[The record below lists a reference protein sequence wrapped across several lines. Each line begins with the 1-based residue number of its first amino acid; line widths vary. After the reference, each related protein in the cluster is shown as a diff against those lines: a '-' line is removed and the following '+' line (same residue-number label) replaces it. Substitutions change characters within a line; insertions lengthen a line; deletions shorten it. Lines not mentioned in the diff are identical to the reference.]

1 MLETRDEWI
10 NLFFD
15 NVRNKRGIDKPAFE
29 EGIKWLYNDL
39 LKKPTPK
46 IIYCDGWLSCL
57 LTIAILKNKN
67 LIKKSWASVRASV
80 RASVWDSVGAPVG
93 ASIMASVRASAW
105 DSVGAPVGDSAWDSV
120 KASVWDSVG
129 APVWDSVKASI
140 GDSIG
145 DSVGDSIRASV
156 GDSIGAS
163 VGDSVWASVGASV
176 WAPVWDS
183 VKASIGDSI
192 GDSVGDSIRASVG
205 DSIGDSVGDSIRA
218 SVGDS
223 VWASVGA
230 SVWDSV
236 GDSVRDS
243 IRASVGASV
252 GDSVRDS
259 VGDSVGDSIRA
270 SVWASVRASVR
281 ASVGDSIRASVG
293 DSIRASVNEYS
304 SYIDLSNYGWV
315 SFYDFFEKINLLDN
329 FNFKQYKKL
338 IRSNVFNAYEYENY
352 VFAIQPPVYIET
364 NLAGRL
370 HSTTQA
376 AVQFR
381 DGSEYYFIN
390 GRSIPAWIVNDK
402 SSITKERFMKETDAD
417 IKGAIYESIGQQGM
431 LDLLGAKVVD
441 RREIVHA
448 NGDREVVELLKTDDL
463 FKEIDN
469 QPFAWVSMCCPST
482 GTHYLQGVEP
492 HHTNAIEAIASLS
505 PFNAKDYSFNFRA

>member
-57 LTIAILKNKN
+57 LTIAILKDKN
-67 LIKKSWASVRASV
+67 LIKKSWASVET
-80 RASVWDSVGAPVG
+80 
-93 ASIMASVRASAW
+93 
-105 DSVGAPVGDSAWDSV
+105 
-120 KASVWDSVG
+120 
-129 APVWDSVKASI
+129 
-140 GDSIG
+140 
-145 DSVGDSIRASV
+145 
-156 GDSIGAS
+156 
-163 VGDSVWASVGASV
+163 SVGASV
-176 WAPVWDS
+176 W
-183 VKASIGDSI
+183 
-192 GDSVGDSIRASVG
+192 
-205 DSIGDSVGDSIRA
+205 
-218 SVGDS
+218 
-223 VWASVGA
+223 A

-243 IRASVGASV
+243 VGDSVWTSVWTSVEASVGASV
-252 GDSVRDS
+252 KASVKDSVGASVWDSVWTS
-259 VGDSVGDSIRA
+259 VGDSV
-270 SVWASVRASVR
+270 WASVKDSVKD
-281 ASVGDSIRASVG
+281 SVGD
-293 DSIRASVNEYS
+293 SVNEYS

-364 NLAGRL
+364 NLDGRL

-402 SSITKERFMKETDAD
+402 SSITKEQFMKETDAD

-448 NGDREVVELLKTDDL
+448 NRDREVVELLKTDDL

>member
-67 LIKKSWASVRASV
+67 LIKKSWDSAWDSVWASVRDSV
-80 RASVWDSVGAPVG
+80 MDSVKDSVWASVWDSV
-93 ASIMASVRASAW
+93 M
-105 DSVGAPVGDSAWDSV
+105 
-120 KASVWDSVG
+120 
-129 APVWDSVKASI
+129 
-140 GDSIG
+140 
-145 DSVGDSIRASV
+145 
-156 GDSIGAS
+156 
-163 VGDSVWASVGASV
+163 
-176 WAPVWDS
+176 
-183 VKASIGDSI
+183 
-192 GDSVGDSIRASVG
+192 
-205 DSIGDSVGDSIRA
+205 
-218 SVGDS
+218 
-223 VWASVGA
+223 
-230 SVWDSV
+230 
-236 GDSVRDS
+236 
-243 IRASVGASV
+243 
-252 GDSVRDS
+252 
-259 VGDSVGDSIRA
+259 
-270 SVWASVRASVR
+270 
-281 ASVGDSIRASVG
+281 

-390 GRSIPAWIVNDK
+390 GRPIPAWIVNDK

>member
-39 LKKPTPK
+39 LEKPTPK

-57 LTIAILKNKN
+57 LAIAILKNKN
-67 LIKKSWASVRASV
+67 LIKKSWDSVGDSVGDSVWDSVRASVWASVGDSVGDSVWASVRASVRASVGDSVRDSVKASVWASVGASVRASV

-145 DSVGDSIRASV
+145 DSVR
-156 GDSIGAS
+156 
-163 VGDSVWASVGASV
+163 
-176 WAPVWDS
+176 
-183 VKASIGDSI
+183 
-192 GDSVGDSIRASVG
+192 
-205 DSIGDSVGDSIRA
+205 
-218 SVGDS
+218 
-223 VWASVGA
+223 
-230 SVWDSV
+230 
-236 GDSVRDS
+236 DSVRD
-243 IRASVGASV
+243 
-252 GDSVRDS
+252 
-259 VGDSVGDSIRA
+259 
-270 SVWASVRASVR
+270 
-281 ASVGDSIRASVG
+281 
-293 DSIRASVNEYS
+293 SVNEYS

>member
-15 NVRNKRGIDKPAFE
+15 NVRNKRDIDKPAFE

-57 LTIAILKNKN
+57 LTIAILKDKN
-67 LIKKSWASVRASV
+67 LIKKSWA
-80 RASVWDSVGAPVG
+80 PV
-93 ASIMASVRASAW
+93 
-105 DSVGAPVGDSAWDSV
+105 
-120 KASVWDSVG
+120 
-129 APVWDSVKASI
+129 
-140 GDSIG
+140 
-145 DSVGDSIRASV
+145 
-156 GDSIGAS
+156 
-163 VGDSVWASVGASV
+163 
-176 WAPVWDS
+176 
-183 VKASIGDSI
+183 
-192 GDSVGDSIRASVG
+192 
-205 DSIGDSVGDSIRA
+205 RA

-223 VWASVGA
+223 VMASIGD

-236 GDSVRDS
+236 GDSVMASIGDS
-243 IRASVGASV
+243 VWDSVW
-252 GDSVRDS
+252 DSVRDS
-259 VGDSVGDSIRA
+259 VM
-270 SVWASVRASVR
+270 ASVRASVR
-281 ASVGDSIRASVG
+281 ASVGDSVG
-293 DSIRASVNEYS
+293 DSVNEYS

-448 NGDREVVELLKTDDL
+448 NGDREVVELLKTNDL

>member
-57 LTIAILKNKN
+57 LTIAILKDKN
-67 LIKKSWASVRASV
+67 LIKKSWDSVMASVKDSVMDSVRASIKASVGDSV
-80 RASVWDSVGAPVG
+80 RASVWDSVG
-93 ASIMASVRASAW
+93 
-105 DSVGAPVGDSAWDSV
+105 D
-120 KASVWDSVG
+120 
-129 APVWDSVKASI
+129 
-140 GDSIG
+140 
-145 DSVGDSIRASV
+145 
-156 GDSIGAS
+156 S
-163 VGDSVWASVGASV
+163 VGDSVW
-176 WAPVWDS
+176 D
-183 VKASIGDSI
+183 
-192 GDSVGDSIRASVG
+192 
-205 DSIGDSVGDSIRA
+205 
-218 SVGDS
+218 
-223 VWASVGA
+223 

-236 GDSVRDS
+236 GD
-243 IRASVGASV
+243 
-252 GDSVRDS
+252 
-259 VGDSVGDSIRA
+259 
-270 SVWASVRASVR
+270 
-281 ASVGDSIRASVG
+281 
-293 DSIRASVNEYS
+293 SVNEYS

>member
-39 LKKPTPK
+39 LEKPTPK

-57 LTIAILKNKN
+57 LAIAILKNKN
-67 LIKKSWASVRASV
+67 LIKKSWDSVGDSVGDSVWYSVRASVWASVGDSVGDSVWDSVRASVRDSVGDSVRDSVKASVWASVGASVRASV

-129 APVWDSVKASI
+129 APAWDSVK
-140 GDSIG
+140 
-145 DSVGDSIRASV
+145 
-156 GDSIGAS
+156 AS
-163 VGDSVWASVGASV
+163 VGDSVWYSVRASV
-176 WAPVWDS
+176 W
-183 VKASIGDSI
+183 
-192 GDSVGDSIRASVG
+192 
-205 DSIGDSVGDSIRA
+205 
-218 SVGDS
+218 
-223 VWASVGA
+223 
-230 SVWDSV
+230 
-236 GDSVRDS
+236 
-243 IRASVGASV
+243 ASV
-252 GDSVRDS
+252 GDSVRD
-259 VGDSVGDSIRA
+259 
-270 SVWASVRASVR
+270 
-281 ASVGDSIRASVG
+281 
-293 DSIRASVNEYS
+293 SVNEYS

>member
-39 LKKPTPK
+39 LEKPTPK

-57 LTIAILKNKN
+57 LAIAILKNKN
-67 LIKKSWASVRASV
+67 LIKKSWDSVGDSVGDSVWDSVWDSVRASVRASVWASVRDSVGDSVRASVTASVWVSVGASVRASVWDSVGASVGASVRASV

-145 DSVGDSIRASV
+145 DSVR
-156 GDSIGAS
+156 
-163 VGDSVWASVGASV
+163 
-176 WAPVWDS
+176 
-183 VKASIGDSI
+183 
-192 GDSVGDSIRASVG
+192 
-205 DSIGDSVGDSIRA
+205 
-218 SVGDS
+218 
-223 VWASVGA
+223 
-230 SVWDSV
+230 
-236 GDSVRDS
+236 DSVRD
-243 IRASVGASV
+243 
-252 GDSVRDS
+252 
-259 VGDSVGDSIRA
+259 
-270 SVWASVRASVR
+270 
-281 ASVGDSIRASVG
+281 
-293 DSIRASVNEYS
+293 SVNEYS

>member
-15 NVRNKRGIDKPAFE
+15 NVRNKRDIDKPAFE

-57 LTIAILKNKN
+57 LTIAILKDKN
-67 LIKKSWASVRASV
+67 LIKKSWA
-80 RASVWDSVGAPVG
+80 P
-93 ASIMASVRASAW
+93 
-105 DSVGAPVGDSAWDSV
+105 
-120 KASVWDSVG
+120 VWDSVG
-129 APVWDSVKASI
+129 APVWASI
-140 GDSIG
+140 
-145 DSVGDSIRASV
+145 R
-156 GDSIGAS
+156 
-163 VGDSVWASVGASV
+163 
-176 WAPVWDS
+176 
-183 VKASIGDSI
+183 
-192 GDSVGDSIRASVG
+192 
-205 DSIGDSVGDSIRA
+205 
-218 SVGDS
+218 
-223 VWASVGA
+223 A

-236 GDSVRDS
+236 GDSV
-243 IRASVGASV
+243 
-252 GDSVRDS
+252 
-259 VGDSVGDSIRA
+259 
-270 SVWASVRASVR
+270 WYSVRASVR
-281 ASVGDSIRASVG
+281 DSVRD
-293 DSIRASVNEYS
+293 SVNEYS

-352 VFAIQPPVYIET
+352 VFVIQPPVYIET

-402 SSITKERFMKETDAD
+402 SSITKEWFMKETDAD

>member
-15 NVRNKRGIDKPAFE
+15 NVRNKRDIDKPAFE

-57 LTIAILKNKN
+57 LTIAILKDKN
-67 LIKKSWASVRASV
+67 LIKKSWAPVWDSVGAPVWASI
-80 RASVWDSVGAPVG
+80 RASVWDSVGA
-93 ASIMASVRASAW
+93 
-105 DSVGAPVGDSAWDSV
+105 
-120 KASVWDSVG
+120 
-129 APVWDSVKASI
+129 
-140 GDSIG
+140 
-145 DSVGDSIRASV
+145 
-156 GDSIGAS
+156 
-163 VGDSVWASVGASV
+163 
-176 WAPVWDS
+176 
-183 VKASIGDSI
+183 
-192 GDSVGDSIRASVG
+192 
-205 DSIGDSVGDSIRA
+205 SVGDSIRA

-223 VWASVGA
+223 VWASVGD
-230 SVWDSV
+230 SVW
-236 GDSVRDS
+236 
-243 IRASVGASV
+243 
-252 GDSVRDS
+252 
-259 VGDSVGDSIRA
+259 A
-270 SVWASVRASVR
+270 SVWASVRD
-281 ASVGDSIRASVG
+281 SVGASVG

>member
-39 LKKPTPK
+39 LEKPTPK

-57 LTIAILKNKN
+57 LAIAILKNKN
-67 LIKKSWASVRASV
+67 LIKKSWDSVGDSVGDSVWDSVGASVRASVRDSVWDSVGASVGASVRASV

-145 DSVGDSIRASV
+145 DSVR
-156 GDSIGAS
+156 
-163 VGDSVWASVGASV
+163 
-176 WAPVWDS
+176 
-183 VKASIGDSI
+183 
-192 GDSVGDSIRASVG
+192 
-205 DSIGDSVGDSIRA
+205 
-218 SVGDS
+218 
-223 VWASVGA
+223 
-230 SVWDSV
+230 
-236 GDSVRDS
+236 DSVRD
-243 IRASVGASV
+243 
-252 GDSVRDS
+252 
-259 VGDSVGDSIRA
+259 
-270 SVWASVRASVR
+270 
-281 ASVGDSIRASVG
+281 
-293 DSIRASVNEYS
+293 SVNEYS

>member
-67 LIKKSWASVRASV
+67 LIKKSWASV
-80 RASVWDSVGAPVG
+80 WDSVGGSV
-93 ASIMASVRASAW
+93 MASVM
-105 DSVGAPVGDSAWDSV
+105 
-120 KASVWDSVG
+120 
-129 APVWDSVKASI
+129 
-140 GDSIG
+140 
-145 DSVGDSIRASV
+145 DSVGD
-156 GDSIGAS
+156 
-163 VGDSVWASVGASV
+163 
-176 WAPVWDS
+176 
-183 VKASIGDSI
+183 
-192 GDSVGDSIRASVG
+192 
-205 DSIGDSVGDSIRA
+205 
-218 SVGDS
+218 
-223 VWASVGA
+223 
-230 SVWDSV
+230 
-236 GDSVRDS
+236 
-243 IRASVGASV
+243 
-252 GDSVRDS
+252 
-259 VGDSVGDSIRA
+259 
-270 SVWASVRASVR
+270 
-281 ASVGDSIRASVG
+281 
-293 DSIRASVNEYS
+293 SVNEYS

>member
-57 LTIAILKNKN
+57 LTIAILKDKN
-67 LIKKSWASVRASV
+67 LIKKSWDSVMASVKDSVMDSVRASIKASVGDSV
-80 RASVWDSVGAPVG
+80 RASVWDSVGD
-93 ASIMASVRASAW
+93 SVWDSVW
-105 DSVGAPVGDSAWDSV
+105 DSVGD
-120 KASVWDSVG
+120 SVWDSVG
-129 APVWDSVKASI
+129 ASVR
-140 GDSIG
+140 D
-145 DSVGDSIRASV
+145 
-156 GDSIGAS
+156 S
-163 VGDSVWASVGASV
+163 VGDSVWDS
-176 WAPVWDS
+176 VWDS
-183 VKASIGDSI
+183 VGD
-192 GDSVGDSIRASVG
+192 
-205 DSIGDSVGDSIRA
+205 
-218 SVGDS
+218 
-223 VWASVGA
+223 

-236 GDSVRDS
+236 GDSVR
-243 IRASVGASV
+243 ASVW
-252 GDSVRDS
+252 DSVWDS
-259 VGDSVGDSIRA
+259 VGDSVWD
-270 SVWASVRASVR
+270 
-281 ASVGDSIRASVG
+281 SVGD
-293 DSIRASVNEYS
+293 SVNEYS

-448 NGDREVVELLKTDDL
+448 NGDREVVELLKTNDL

>member
-39 LKKPTPK
+39 LEKPTPK

-57 LTIAILKNKN
+57 LAIAILKNKN
-67 LIKKSWASVRASV
+67 LIKKSW
-80 RASVWDSVGAPVG
+80 
-93 ASIMASVRASAW
+93 
-105 DSVGAPVGDSAWDSV
+105 
-120 KASVWDSVG
+120 
-129 APVWDSVKASI
+129 
-140 GDSIG
+140 
-145 DSVGDSIRASV
+145 
-156 GDSIGAS
+156 
-163 VGDSVWASVGASV
+163 
-176 WAPVWDS
+176 
-183 VKASIGDSI
+183 
-192 GDSVGDSIRASVG
+192 
-205 DSIGDSVGDSIRA
+205 
-218 SVGDS
+218 
-223 VWASVGA
+223 
-230 SVWDSV
+230 
-236 GDSVRDS
+236 
-243 IRASVGASV
+243 
-252 GDSVRDS
+252 DS
-259 VGDSVGDSIRA
+259 VGDSVGDSVWYSVRA
-270 SVWASVRASVR
+270 SVWASVGDSVR
-281 ASVGDSIRASVG
+281 D
-293 DSIRASVNEYS
+293 SVNEYS

>member
-1 MLETRDEWI
+1 MLTELTSDQKRIMLETRDEWI

-15 NVRNKRGIDKPAFE
+15 NVRNKRDIDKPAFE

-57 LTIAILKNKN
+57 LTIAILKDKN
-67 LIKKSWASVRASV
+67 LIKKSWA
-80 RASVWDSVGAPVG
+80 PVG
-93 ASIMASVRASAW
+93 
-105 DSVGAPVGDSAWDSV
+105 
-120 KASVWDSVG
+120 DSVG
-129 APVWDSVKASI
+129 APVWASI
-140 GDSIG
+140 
-145 DSVGDSIRASV
+145 R
-156 GDSIGAS
+156 
-163 VGDSVWASVGASV
+163 
-176 WAPVWDS
+176 
-183 VKASIGDSI
+183 
-192 GDSVGDSIRASVG
+192 
-205 DSIGDSVGDSIRA
+205 
-218 SVGDS
+218 
-223 VWASVGA
+223 A

-236 GDSVRDS
+236 GDSVGASVWDS
-243 IRASVGASV
+243 VWASVWASVGDSIMDSVMASV
-252 GDSVRDS
+252 RDSVRDS
-259 VGDSVGDSIRA
+259 VGDSVKDSVWDSVWASVWASVGDSIRDSVGDSVRA
-270 SVWASVRASVR
+270 SVWASVM
-281 ASVGDSIRASVG
+281 
-293 DSIRASVNEYS
+293 ASVNEYS

>member
-67 LIKKSWASVRASV
+67 LIKKSWASV
-80 RASVWDSVGAPVG
+80 G
-93 ASIMASVRASAW
+93 
-105 DSVGAPVGDSAWDSV
+105 
-120 KASVWDSVG
+120 
-129 APVWDSVKASI
+129 
-140 GDSIG
+140 
-145 DSVGDSIRASV
+145 
-156 GDSIGAS
+156 
-163 VGDSVWASVGASV
+163 
-176 WAPVWDS
+176 
-183 VKASIGDSI
+183 
-192 GDSVGDSIRASVG
+192 
-205 DSIGDSVGDSIRA
+205 
-218 SVGDS
+218 
-223 VWASVGA
+223 
-230 SVWDSV
+230 
-236 GDSVRDS
+236 
-243 IRASVGASV
+243 
-252 GDSVRDS
+252 
-259 VGDSVGDSIRA
+259 
-270 SVWASVRASVR
+270 
-281 ASVGDSIRASVG
+281 
-293 DSIRASVNEYS
+293 ASVNEYS
-304 SYIDLSNYGWV
+304 SYIDLSNYGWA

-402 SSITKERFMKETDAD
+402 SSITKEQFMKETDAD

-448 NGDREVVELLKTDDL
+448 NGDREVVELLKTNDL

>member
-57 LTIAILKNKN
+57 LTIAILKDKN
-67 LIKKSWASVRASV
+67 LIKKSWDSVGAPV
-80 RASVWDSVGAPVG
+80 RASVWDSVGA
-93 ASIMASVRASAW
+93 
-105 DSVGAPVGDSAWDSV
+105 
-120 KASVWDSVG
+120 
-129 APVWDSVKASI
+129 
-140 GDSIG
+140 
-145 DSVGDSIRASV
+145 
-156 GDSIGAS
+156 S
-163 VGDSVWASVGASV
+163 VGDSVWNS
-176 WAPVWDS
+176 VWDS
-183 VKASIGDSI
+183 VW
-192 GDSVGDSIRASVG
+192 
-205 DSIGDSVGDSIRA
+205 
-218 SVGDS
+218 DS
-223 VWASVGA
+223 VWASVWA
-230 SVWDSV
+230 SVK
-236 GDSVRDS
+236 
-243 IRASVGASV
+243 ASVGASV
-252 GDSVRDS
+252 GD
-259 VGDSVGDSIRA
+259 
-270 SVWASVRASVR
+270 
-281 ASVGDSIRASVG
+281 
-293 DSIRASVNEYS
+293 SVNEYS

-448 NGDREVVELLKTDDL
+448 NGDREVVELLKTNDL

>member
-67 LIKKSWASVRASV
+67 LIKKSWDSVR
-80 RASVWDSVGAPVG
+80 DSVG
-93 ASIMASVRASAW
+93 
-105 DSVGAPVGDSAWDSV
+105 DSVEASV
-120 KASVWDSVG
+120 KASVWASVKASVKDSVKDS
-129 APVWDSVKASI
+129 VWDSVWASVGDSVRDSVWASVRASGWDSVWASVGDSVRASVKASI

-145 DSVGDSIRASV
+145 DSVR
-156 GDSIGAS
+156 
-163 VGDSVWASVGASV
+163 
-176 WAPVWDS
+176 
-183 VKASIGDSI
+183 
-192 GDSVGDSIRASVG
+192 
-205 DSIGDSVGDSIRA
+205 
-218 SVGDS
+218 
-223 VWASVGA
+223 
-230 SVWDSV
+230 
-236 GDSVRDS
+236 DSVRD
-243 IRASVGASV
+243 
-252 GDSVRDS
+252 
-259 VGDSVGDSIRA
+259 
-270 SVWASVRASVR
+270 
-281 ASVGDSIRASVG
+281 
-293 DSIRASVNEYS
+293 SVNEYS

-448 NGDREVVELLKTDDL
+448 NGDREVVELLKTNDL

>member
-67 LIKKSWASVRASV
+67 LIKKSW
-80 RASVWDSVGAPVG
+80 DSVGDSVG
-93 ASIMASVRASAW
+93 DSVMASV
-105 DSVGAPVGDSAWDSV
+105 GDSV
-120 KASVWDSVG
+120 KASVWDSV
-129 APVWDSVKASI
+129 
-140 GDSIG
+140 
-145 DSVGDSIRASV
+145 R
-156 GDSIGAS
+156 
-163 VGDSVWASVGASV
+163 DSVWASVG
-176 WAPVWDS
+176 DS
-183 VKASIGDSI
+183 VM
-192 GDSVGDSIRASVG
+192 
-205 DSIGDSVGDSIRA
+205 
-218 SVGDS
+218 
-223 VWASVGA
+223 A

-236 GDSVRDS
+236 GTSV
-243 IRASVGASV
+243 
-252 GDSVRDS
+252 
-259 VGDSVGDSIRA
+259 RA
-270 SVWASVRASVR
+270 SVWASVRDSVWDSVR
-281 ASVGDSIRASVG
+281 DSVRD
-293 DSIRASVNEYS
+293 SVNEYS

-463 FKEIDN
+463 FEEIDN

>member
-46 IIYCDGWLSCL
+46 IIYCDGWQSCL

-67 LIKKSWASVRASV
+67 LIKKSW
-80 RASVWDSVGAPVG
+80 
-93 ASIMASVRASAW
+93 
-105 DSVGAPVGDSAWDSV
+105 DSAWD
-120 KASVWDSVG
+120 
-129 APVWDSVKASI
+129 
-140 GDSIG
+140 
-145 DSVGDSIRASV
+145 
-156 GDSIGAS
+156 
-163 VGDSVWASVGASV
+163 
-176 WAPVWDS
+176 
-183 VKASIGDSI
+183 
-192 GDSVGDSIRASVG
+192 
-205 DSIGDSVGDSIRA
+205 
-218 SVGDS
+218 
-223 VWASVGA
+223 
-230 SVWDSV
+230 
-236 GDSVRDS
+236 
-243 IRASVGASV
+243 
-252 GDSVRDS
+252 
-259 VGDSVGDSIRA
+259 
-270 SVWASVRASVR
+270 SVRASVR
-281 ASVGDSIRASVG
+281 ASVGDSVGDSVGASVMASIMDSVRASIGASVRDSVWDSVRAPVWDSVEAPVKDSVWDSVMDSVKDSVWASVRDSVMDSVEDSVWDSVRDSVWDSVGDSVMASVG
-293 DSIRASVNEYS
+293 DSVWDSVRDSVMDSIRDSIRDSVGDSVWASVRDSINEYS

-505 PFNAKDYSFNFRA
+505 PFNVKDYSFNFRA

>member
-15 NVRNKRGIDKPAFE
+15 NVRNKRDIDKPAFE

-57 LTIAILKNKN
+57 LTIAILKDKN
-67 LIKKSWASVRASV
+67 LIKKSWAPVWDSVGAPVWASI

-93 ASIMASVRASAW
+93 ASVGAPVGAPVGASAWDSVKDSVW
-105 DSVGAPVGDSAWDSV
+105 DSVGAPVGAPVGASVMASIRDSAWDSAWGSV
-120 KASVWDSVG
+120 GDSVRASVWDSVG
-129 APVWDSVKASI
+129 APVWASI
-140 GDSIG
+140 
-145 DSVGDSIRASV
+145 
-156 GDSIGAS
+156 
-163 VGDSVWASVGASV
+163 
-176 WAPVWDS
+176 
-183 VKASIGDSI
+183 
-192 GDSVGDSIRASVG
+192 
-205 DSIGDSVGDSIRA
+205 
-218 SVGDS
+218 
-223 VWASVGA
+223 
-230 SVWDSV
+230 
-236 GDSVRDS
+236 
-243 IRASVGASV
+243 
-252 GDSVRDS
+252 
-259 VGDSVGDSIRA
+259 
-270 SVWASVRASVR
+270 RASVR
-281 ASVGDSIRASVG
+281 ASVWDSVWDSVWASIGD
-293 DSIRASVNEYS
+293 SVNEYS

-448 NGDREVVELLKTDDL
+448 NGDREVVELLKTNDL

>member
-57 LTIAILKNKN
+57 LTIAILKDKN
-67 LIKKSWASVRASV
+67 LIKKSWDSVMASVKDSVMDSVRASIKASVGDSV
-80 RASVWDSVGAPVG
+80 RGSVWDSVGDSVGDSVWDSVGDSVWDSVGA
-93 ASIMASVRASAW
+93 SVR
-105 DSVGAPVGDSAWDSV
+105 DSVGDSV
-120 KASVWDSVG
+120 WDSVWDSVG
-129 APVWDSVKASI
+129 DSVWDSVR
-140 GDSIG
+140 G
-145 DSVGDSIRASV
+145 
-156 GDSIGAS
+156 
-163 VGDSVWASVGASV
+163 SVW
-176 WAPVWDS
+176 D
-183 VKASIGDSI
+183 
-192 GDSVGDSIRASVG
+192 
-205 DSIGDSVGDSIRA
+205 
-218 SVGDS
+218 
-223 VWASVGA
+223 SVGA

-236 GDSVRDS
+236 GD
-243 IRASVGASV
+243 
-252 GDSVRDS
+252 
-259 VGDSVGDSIRA
+259 
-270 SVWASVRASVR
+270 
-281 ASVGDSIRASVG
+281 
-293 DSIRASVNEYS
+293 SVNEYS

>member
-15 NVRNKRGIDKPAFE
+15 NVRNKRDIDKPAFE

-57 LTIAILKNKN
+57 LTIAILKDKN
-67 LIKKSWASVRASV
+67 LIKKSWA
-80 RASVWDSVGAPVG
+80 P
-93 ASIMASVRASAW
+93 
-105 DSVGAPVGDSAWDSV
+105 
-120 KASVWDSVG
+120 VWDSVG
-129 APVWDSVKASI
+129 APVWASI
-140 GDSIG
+140 
-145 DSVGDSIRASV
+145 R
-156 GDSIGAS
+156 
-163 VGDSVWASVGASV
+163 
-176 WAPVWDS
+176 
-183 VKASIGDSI
+183 
-192 GDSVGDSIRASVG
+192 
-205 DSIGDSVGDSIRA
+205 
-218 SVGDS
+218 
-223 VWASVGA
+223 A

-236 GDSVRDS
+236 WD
-243 IRASVGASV
+243 
-252 GDSVRDS
+252 
-259 VGDSVGDSIRA
+259 
-270 SVWASVRASVR
+270 SVWASI
-281 ASVGDSIRASVG
+281 GD
-293 DSIRASVNEYS
+293 SVNEYS

-448 NGDREVVELLKTDDL
+448 NGDREVVELLKTNDL

>member
-67 LIKKSWASVRASV
+67 LIKKSWASVWASVGDSVMASVMDSVMDSVRASIKASVGDSV
-80 RASVWDSVGAPVG
+80 RASVWDSVRGSVGASAWDSVGDSVRGSVWASVGDSVRASIWDSVGAPVG
-93 ASIMASVRASAW
+93 ASVMAS
-105 DSVGAPVGDSAWDSV
+105 
-120 KASVWDSVG
+120 
-129 APVWDSVKASI
+129 I
-140 GDSIG
+140 
-145 DSVGDSIRASV
+145 
-156 GDSIGAS
+156 
-163 VGDSVWASVGASV
+163 
-176 WAPVWDS
+176 
-183 VKASIGDSI
+183 
-192 GDSVGDSIRASVG
+192 
-205 DSIGDSVGDSIRA
+205 
-218 SVGDS
+218 
-223 VWASVGA
+223 
-230 SVWDSV
+230 
-236 GDSVRDS
+236 
-243 IRASVGASV
+243 
-252 GDSVRDS
+252 RDS
-259 VGDSVGDSIRA
+259 VGD
-270 SVWASVRASVR
+270 
-281 ASVGDSIRASVG
+281 
-293 DSIRASVNEYS
+293 SVNEYS

>member
-39 LKKPTPK
+39 LEKPTPK

-57 LTIAILKNKN
+57 LAIAILKNKN
-67 LIKKSWASVRASV
+67 LIKKSWDSVGDSVGDSVWDSVRASV

-145 DSVGDSIRASV
+145 DSVR
-156 GDSIGAS
+156 
-163 VGDSVWASVGASV
+163 
-176 WAPVWDS
+176 
-183 VKASIGDSI
+183 
-192 GDSVGDSIRASVG
+192 
-205 DSIGDSVGDSIRA
+205 
-218 SVGDS
+218 
-223 VWASVGA
+223 
-230 SVWDSV
+230 
-236 GDSVRDS
+236 DSVRD
-243 IRASVGASV
+243 
-252 GDSVRDS
+252 
-259 VGDSVGDSIRA
+259 
-270 SVWASVRASVR
+270 
-281 ASVGDSIRASVG
+281 
-293 DSIRASVNEYS
+293 SVNEYS

>member
-15 NVRNKRGIDKPAFE
+15 NVRNKRDIDKPAFE

-57 LTIAILKNKN
+57 LTIAILKDKN
-67 LIKKSWASVRASV
+67 LIKKSWAPVWDSVGAPVWASI

-93 ASIMASVRASAW
+93 AS
-105 DSVGAPVGDSAWDSV
+105 VGDSV
-120 KASVWDSVG
+120 M
-129 APVWDSVKASI
+129 ASI
-140 GDSIG
+140 GD
-145 DSVGDSIRASV
+145 
-156 GDSIGAS
+156 
-163 VGDSVWASVGASV
+163 
-176 WAPVWDS
+176 
-183 VKASIGDSI
+183 
-192 GDSVGDSIRASVG
+192 
-205 DSIGDSVGDSIRA
+205 
-218 SVGDS
+218 
-223 VWASVGA
+223 
-230 SVWDSV
+230 
-236 GDSVRDS
+236 
-243 IRASVGASV
+243 
-252 GDSVRDS
+252 
-259 VGDSVGDSIRA
+259 
-270 SVWASVRASVR
+270 
-281 ASVGDSIRASVG
+281 
-293 DSIRASVNEYS
+293 SVNEYS

-402 SSITKERFMKETDAD
+402 SSITKERFIKETDAD
-417 IKGAIYESIGQQGM
+417 IKGAIYESI
-431 LDLLGAKVVD
+431 
-441 RREIVHA
+441 
-448 NGDREVVELLKTDDL
+448 
-463 FKEIDN
+463 
-469 QPFAWVSMCCPST
+469 
-482 GTHYLQGVEP
+482 
-492 HHTNAIEAIASLS
+492 
-505 PFNAKDYSFNFRA
+505 

>member
-15 NVRNKRGIDKPAFE
+15 NVRNKRDIDKPAFE

-57 LTIAILKNKN
+57 LTIAILKDKN
-67 LIKKSWASVRASV
+67 LIKKSWA
-80 RASVWDSVGAPVG
+80 P
-93 ASIMASVRASAW
+93 
-105 DSVGAPVGDSAWDSV
+105 
-120 KASVWDSVG
+120 VWDSVG
-129 APVWDSVKASI
+129 APVWASI
-140 GDSIG
+140 
-145 DSVGDSIRASV
+145 R
-156 GDSIGAS
+156 
-163 VGDSVWASVGASV
+163 
-176 WAPVWDS
+176 
-183 VKASIGDSI
+183 
-192 GDSVGDSIRASVG
+192 
-205 DSIGDSVGDSIRA
+205 
-218 SVGDS
+218 
-223 VWASVGA
+223 A

-236 GDSVRDS
+236 GDSV
-243 IRASVGASV
+243 
-252 GDSVRDS
+252 
-259 VGDSVGDSIRA
+259 
-270 SVWASVRASVR
+270 WYSVRASVR
-281 ASVGDSIRASVG
+281 DSVRD
-293 DSIRASVNEYS
+293 SVNEYS

-431 LDLLGAKVVD
+431 LYLLGAKVVD

-448 NGDREVVELLKTDDL
+448 NGDREVVELLKTNDL

>member
-67 LIKKSWASVRASV
+67 LIKKSWASVKDSV
-80 RASVWDSVGAPVG
+80 KDSVMDSVWDSV
-93 ASIMASVRASAW
+93 
-105 DSVGAPVGDSAWDSV
+105 
-120 KASVWDSVG
+120 
-129 APVWDSVKASI
+129 
-140 GDSIG
+140 
-145 DSVGDSIRASV
+145 
-156 GDSIGAS
+156 
-163 VGDSVWASVGASV
+163 
-176 WAPVWDS
+176 
-183 VKASIGDSI
+183 
-192 GDSVGDSIRASVG
+192 
-205 DSIGDSVGDSIRA
+205 
-218 SVGDS
+218 
-223 VWASVGA
+223 
-230 SVWDSV
+230 
-236 GDSVRDS
+236 RD
-243 IRASVGASV
+243 
-252 GDSVRDS
+252 
-259 VGDSVGDSIRA
+259 
-270 SVWASVRASVR
+270 
-281 ASVGDSIRASVG
+281 
-293 DSIRASVNEYS
+293 SVNEYS

-402 SSITKERFMKETDAD
+402 SSITKKRFMKETDAD
-417 IKGAIYESIGQQGM
+417 IKGSIYESIGQQGM

>member
-67 LIKKSWASVRASV
+67 LIKKSWASVMASVMDSVMDSV
-80 RASVWDSVGAPVG
+80 RASVWDSVRGSVG
-93 ASIMASVRASAW
+93 ASAW
-105 DSVGAPVGDSAWDSV
+105 DSVGDSV
-120 KASVWDSVG
+120 RASVWDSV
-129 APVWDSVKASI
+129 
-140 GDSIG
+140 
-145 DSVGDSIRASV
+145 R
-156 GDSIGAS
+156 
-163 VGDSVWASVGASV
+163 
-176 WAPVWDS
+176 
-183 VKASIGDSI
+183 
-192 GDSVGDSIRASVG
+192 
-205 DSIGDSVGDSIRA
+205 
-218 SVGDS
+218 
-223 VWASVGA
+223 A

-236 GDSVRDS
+236 GDSVR
-243 IRASVGASV
+243 
-252 GDSVRDS
+252 
-259 VGDSVGDSIRA
+259 A
-270 SVWASVRASVR
+270 SVW
-281 ASVGDSIRASVG
+281 
-293 DSIRASVNEYS
+293 ASVNEYS

>member
-67 LIKKSWASVRASV
+67 LIKKSWDSAWDSVRASV
-80 RASVWDSVGAPVG
+80 RAS
-93 ASIMASVRASAW
+93 
-105 DSVGAPVGDSAWDSV
+105 
-120 KASVWDSVG
+120 
-129 APVWDSVKASI
+129 I
-140 GDSIG
+140 G
-145 DSVGDSIRASV
+145 
-156 GDSIGAS
+156 
-163 VGDSVWASVGASV
+163 
-176 WAPVWDS
+176 
-183 VKASIGDSI
+183 
-192 GDSVGDSIRASVG
+192 
-205 DSIGDSVGDSIRA
+205 
-218 SVGDS
+218 
-223 VWASVGA
+223 
-230 SVWDSV
+230 
-236 GDSVRDS
+236 
-243 IRASVGASV
+243 
-252 GDSVRDS
+252 
-259 VGDSVGDSIRA
+259 A

-281 ASVGDSIRASVG
+281 DSVRDSVEAPVWDSVRDSVWDSVGDSVMASVGDSVWDSVR

-352 VFAIQPPVYIET
+352 VFAIKPPVYIET

-390 GRSIPAWIVNDK
+390 GRPIPAWIVNDK